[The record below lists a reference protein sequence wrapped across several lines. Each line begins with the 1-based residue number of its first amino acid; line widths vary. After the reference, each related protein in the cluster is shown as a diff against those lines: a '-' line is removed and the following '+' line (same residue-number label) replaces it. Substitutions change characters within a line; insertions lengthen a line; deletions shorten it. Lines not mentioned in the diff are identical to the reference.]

1 MATKSCLFMDL
12 FRINTIRGWMT
23 TWIKHAYEGVK
34 TNCSTEECIAE
45 VDGTISFLID
55 IIGYAYFSLA
65 LIPLIP
71 AFIIKAIGNSYPDG
85 YKFGEL
91 RAKVNKNSQK
101 KKFPVKVMQSA

>member
-1 MATKSCLFMDL
+1 
-12 FRINTIRGWMT
+12 MT

-45 VDGTISFLID
+45 VEGTISFLID
-55 IIGYAYFSLA
+55 INGYAYFSLA

-71 AFIIKAIGNSYPDG
+71 AFIIKAIGNSYPEG

-91 RAKVNKNSQK
+91 RAKVINNLKYSPYAYLGQGTLSR
-101 KKFPVKVMQSA
+101 FS